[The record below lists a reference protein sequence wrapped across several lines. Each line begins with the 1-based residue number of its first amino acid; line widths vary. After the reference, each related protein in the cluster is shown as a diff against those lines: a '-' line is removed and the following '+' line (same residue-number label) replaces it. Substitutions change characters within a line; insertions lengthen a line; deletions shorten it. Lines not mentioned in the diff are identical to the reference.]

1 MLLTVLGFA
10 PGCGKSRY
18 IRDLR
23 FKAFCPADE
32 MLPSIKAYEDGD
44 VVCVIVL
51 EVKKE
56 SQRLVLLLFHFKA
69 IFCQLFE
76 QPEI

>member
-1 MLLTVLGFA
+1 MTVLGFA
-10 PGCGKSRY
+10 PGSGKSRY

-32 MLPSIKAYEDGD
+32 MLPSVKPYEDGD

-51 EVKKE
+51 EVKAD
-56 SQRLVLLLFHFKA
+56 SHR
-69 IFCQLFE
+69 
-76 QPEI
+76 